1 MNLGHRTG
9 LMVSTANKNW
19 LKNNFPKAE
28 ILSVEHFMG
37 NSPLNLKAAN
47 NTNLNVEGVV
57 IFRLF
62 AKIRYRNAQI
72 TLYSQQGVFGKS
84 NIRL

>member
-9 LMVSTANKNW
+9 LMVSTANKSC
-19 LKNNFPKAE
+19 LKNNFPRAE

-47 NTNLNVEGVV
+47 KTNLNVEGVV

>member
-1 MNLGHRTG
+1 
-9 LMVSTANKNW
+9 
-19 LKNNFPKAE
+19 
-28 ILSVEHFMG
+28 MG
-37 NSPLNLKAAN
+37 NFPLNLKTAN
-47 NTNLNVEGVV
+47 KTNLNVEGVV